1 MKNDEALKVSHST
14 GQGKGSTRQ
23 SKGISQN
30 NAFNRYTK
38 RHITSKQRDIYLRHS
53 ADILLSLIPYSLL
66 LVYSTPGSKAGDN
79 LKTVERLD
87 CIQVKQSVNH
97 ETASLLLC
105 ASFGRHIT
113 ALYPKKTRPETLLFL
128 VQSALGSY
136 KQLQRVSAK

>member
-1 MKNDEALKVSHST
+1 MK
-14 GQGKGSTRQ
+14 
-23 SKGISQN
+23 
-30 NAFNRYTK
+30 
-38 RHITSKQRDIYLRHS
+38 
-53 ADILLSLIPYSLL
+53 SLN
-66 LVYSTPGSKAGDN
+66 PGSKASDN